1 MILAELVGILYF
13 IWAPYAMR
21 IFVNAPEAIEFG
33 VIHCRTT
40 ALFFFLLAFSHC
52 AAGVMRGCGK
62 SFMPM
67 AAMLAFWCRRPDPLR
82 FHRHQIV
89 PVFQTISWAYPLTW
103 FLSSVAFF
111 VSLVRMD
118 WKKL

>member
-1 MILAELVGILYF
+1 
-13 IWAPYAMR
+13 
-21 IFVNAPEAIEFG
+21 
-33 VIHCRTT
+33 
-40 ALFFFLLAFSHC
+40 
-52 AAGVMRGCGK
+52 MRGCGK

-67 AAMLAFWCRRPDPLR
+67 AAMLAFWCGVRILYVSIAI
-82 FHRHQIV
+82 QIV